1 MMNKIV
7 IIGSAIVAAVAL
19 FSAGVLLDQV
29 SAQEFRPGSMM
40 GVYGRN
46 SQSGYGIGMMG
57 DDYPCQDGSMMGR
70 MMNGRYGGMMPGFDS
85 QEDVE
90 PLTLEQAETAVA
102 SYLEA
107 YGDDNLTL
115 GEIMIFDNH
124 AYAQVLNAKTGTGAF
139 ELLVDPT
146 TGQVFP
152 EPGPNMMWNTE
163 YGMMSGQYSG
173 MMGGS
178 MMGNQYGGMMD
189 GRHGGPMSGYF
200 GNMMGAWLPDADSE
214 ITVNEQDAVK
224 LAQEYLDDTLPGA
237 TADDHADQFPG
248 YYTIHVEQD
257 GEVTGMLSVNAYSGQ
272 VFLHHWH
279 GDFIEMTG
287 EAHN

>member
-1 MMNKIV
+1 MNKIV

-19 FSAGVLLDQV
+19 FSAGVLLDQAG
-29 SAQEFRPGSMM
+29 AQEFQPGSMM
-40 GVYGRN
+40 GVHGRN
-46 SQSGYGIGMMG
+46 SQPGYGTGMMG
-57 DDYPCQDGSMMGR
+57 DDYPCQDGSVAGG
-70 MMNGRYGGMMPGFDS
+70 MMNGRYGGMMPGFSS

-90 PLTLEQAETAVA
+90 PLTIEQAETAVT

-124 AYAQVLNAKTGTGAF
+124 AYAQVLNASTGAGAF

-163 YGMMSGQYSG
+163 YGMMSGQYG
-173 MMGGS
+173 VMMRGS
-178 MMGNQYGGMMD
+178 MMGNQYGGMMG
-189 GRHGGPMSGYF
+189 GRYGGPMSGYF
-200 GNMMGAWLPDADSE
+200 GNMIGALLPDADLE

-237 TADDHADQFPG
+237 AADDHADQFPG
-248 YYTIHVEQD
+248 YYTIHVQQD
-257 GEVTGMLSVNAYSGQ
+257 GEVSGMLSVNAYSGQ

-279 GDFIEMTG
+279 GDFIEMTA
-287 EAHN
+287 EAHD